1 LEHVVAAKAVA
12 FGEALT
18 PGFKAYMEQV
28 KKNANAM
35 AEAFVKK
42 DYHII
47 SGGTDNHMMLIDLR
61 NKDITGKL
69 AEHALVKAEITA
81 NKNMVPFDNKSP
93 FVTSGI
99 RFGTAAITTR
109 GLKEADMET
118 VVNLIDRVI
127 SNPEDEE
134 SIEVVAKEVH
144 QLMEGRPLFNN

>member
-1 LEHVVAAKAVA
+1 
-12 FGEALT
+12 
-18 PGFKAYMEQV
+18 
-28 KKNANAM
+28 
-35 AEAFVKK
+35 
-42 DYHII
+42 
-47 SGGTDNHMMLIDLR
+47 MMLIDLR

-69 AEHALVKAEITA
+69 AEYALVKAEITA

-118 VVNLIDRVI
+118 IVNLIDRVI